1 MDRIQ
6 VLGANNMREELHR
19 LESMTAALVGV
30 LAHRGCEAASL
41 ASFEMMFVDLEGLD
55 LRFQSS

>member
-1 MDRIQ
+1 MSQ
-6 VLGANNMREELHR
+6 QLHR

-30 LAHRGCEAASL
+30 LAHRGCEAASSANF
-41 ASFEMMFVDLEGLD
+41 ASFEMMFVDLEGFD

>member
-1 MDRIQ
+1 MSQ
-6 VLGANNMREELHR
+6 LLHR

-41 ASFEMMFVDLEGLD
+41 ASFEMTFVDLDGLD
-55 LRFQSS
+55 LRFQSN